1 MKYKAFFLLLAVS
14 ALALAA
20 CGGLSLGAPT
30 PLPTIV
36 LGGSSP
42 AAGKTTAAVK
52 SGGATASGVVAPARL
67 AQLSAPVSASV
78 LSLDA
83 AEGER
88 VKAGQTLARF
98 SGAEQLTAALEAANL
113 ELLSAQQAEK
123 TLKDNAD
130 QAQSA
135 AQLRLANAQKALDD
149 AQKRRAAREFRNGSQ
164 SQIDGAQADVII
176 ANNAL
181 KTARDTYSAL
191 AGAADDDVNKAAALN
206 ALSAAQQARDRA
218 VANLNYLLAMP
229 NAVDV
234 NQAQAGLQSA
244 QSELDA
250 AQKDYAQL
258 KKGPNPDEL
267 ALVEQRVKNAKAQ
280 IAAGQASLD
289 NLTLKAPF
297 DGTVSKVSIHSGE
310 WVLPGQPVV
319 LVADL
324 DQLQVETTDLSER
337 NVPQVKA
344 GQKASVLIKAL
355 NQTVTGTVKEISPL
369 ADTLGG
375 DVVYKC
381 VIGLDS
387 QPEGMYSGMSVD
399 VQFEGN

>member
-1 MKYKAFFLLLAVS
+1 
-14 ALALAA
+14 
-20 CGGLSLGAPT
+20 
-30 PLPTIV
+30 
-36 LGGSSP
+36 
-42 AAGKTTAAVK
+42 
-52 SGGATASGVVAPARL
+52 
-67 AQLSAPVSASV
+67 
-78 LSLDA
+78 
-83 AEGER
+83 
-88 VKAGQTLARF
+88 
-98 SGAEQLTAALEAANL
+98 
-113 ELLSAQQAEK
+113 
-123 TLKDNAD
+123 
-130 QAQSA
+130 
-135 AQLRLANAQKALDD
+135 
-149 AQKRRAAREFRNGSQ
+149 
-164 SQIDGAQADVII
+164 
-176 ANNAL
+176 
-181 KTARDTYSAL
+181 
-191 AGAADDDVNKAAALN
+191 
-206 ALSAAQQARDRA
+206 
-218 VANLNYLLAMP
+218 MP